1 MKMTRYR
8 NPRHRK
14 WNGKC
19 CDIGFFMCAK
29 CDTYFRICVT
39 QGDVPSSYSHGTCS
53 VLRQEYGRYQ
63 HFHDVFSMNYGVS
76 RPLSSFSGVRKGAV
90 LGSQIVVMSPTNI
103 KRESREGGREEEV
116 RGGVGRVGAGR
127 GGEGISLQN

>member
-53 VLRQEYGRYQ
+53 VLRQEYGRYR

-76 RPLSSFSGVRKGAV
+76 RPLLSFSGVRKGAV
-90 LGSQIVVMSPTNI
+90 LGSQIVEPNKYKKGV
-103 KRESREGGREEEV
+103 KGRWKG
-116 RGGVGRVGAGR
+116 RGGEGRGGKGRGGAGR
-127 GGEGISLQN
+127 GGD